1 LVTANHLQRR
11 VVLVILEYNDWLTS
25 SPTAVCTAFPEVIV
39 GLRIHG
45 VTVS

>member
-1 LVTANHLQRR
+1 

-25 SPTAVCTAFPEVIV
+25 SPTAVWTAFPEVIV
-39 GLRIHG
+39 GLRIPG